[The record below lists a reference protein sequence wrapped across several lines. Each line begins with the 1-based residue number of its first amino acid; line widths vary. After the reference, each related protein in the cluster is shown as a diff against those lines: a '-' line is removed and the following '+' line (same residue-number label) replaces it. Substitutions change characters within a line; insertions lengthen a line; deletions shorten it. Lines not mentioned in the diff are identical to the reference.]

1 MMSRYLLEIGV
12 EEIPSDYIQATKNQL
27 KEKFQKLVDENKL
40 TVDEIRVESTPRRF
54 AVFLENINA
63 SNSDSLISVKGP
75 SAAIAYDENGNP
87 NKPLLGFLKGQGA
100 EVSDVVI
107 KDYNGSDYVY
117 IEKKEESKSVA
128 QVLKENVY
136 DLVKSINFKRSMRWG
151 GKSIRWARPIRY
163 FVSILDDKILEF
175 DAEGIT
181 VSNVTRG
188 HRTLG
193 EDKIVID
200 SIDNYEKLLRD
211 NYVIL
216 SYKDRRDTIIRGLN
230 KINMEKGGEYMHDED
245 LLDEVINIVEYPTVL
260 AGDIDTKYLELPKE
274 VIITPMK
281 DHQRYFPVLDENE
294 NLLPYFLLVR
304 NGDDNHGE
312 NVVLGNKKVLVARL
326 EDAKFFYEID
336 TAKDLEEY
344 VEELRNLTFFEDL
357 GSMYQKTQR
366 LVDLSAKYQQELNLG
381 EDIKED
387 LKRAAYLSK
396 ADLVTKMVI
405 EFTELQG
412 TMGKIYALNSKENER
427 VANAIEEQYMPTSAG
442 GDLPKT
448 ITGIVLSIADK
459 IDSIVGLYAIG
470 KYVTGSQDPF
480 GLRRQ
485 ALGLINIILEN
496 NIDVDLKDLIN
507 DSLIVYTEEN
517 ELPFDYDQTMAKTI
531 EFIKDRLKNMLI
543 DDEFRYDIVNSVI
556 NSEQANILRIYQRVK
571 ATSEFVEE
579 NEDALSYFNRINNL
593 AKENNLTEID
603 SNLLENELENKFYEQ
618 ITSIENRAF
627 QSSEDY
633 KQELKNVADT
643 AIVGNDYL
651 DNTMI
656 NVEDEAVK
664 NNRLAML
671 NNLSQRIKK
680 VFDINQIVK

>member
-1 MMSRYLLEIGV
+1 MSRYLLEIGV
-12 EEIPSDYIQATKNQL
+12 EEIPSDYIQTTKNQL

-63 SNSDSLISVKGP
+63 RNSDSLISVKGP

-117 IEKKEESKSVA
+117 IEKKEESKSVD

-344 VEELRNLTFFEDL
+344 VEELRNLTFFEGL

-618 ITSIENRAF
+618 IISIENRAF

>member
-1 MMSRYLLEIGV
+1 MSRYLLEIGV
-12 EEIPSDYIQATKNQL
+12 EEIPSDYIQTTKNQL

-117 IEKKEESKSVA
+117 IEKKEESKSVD

-304 NGDDNHGE
+304 NCDDNHGE

-344 VEELRNLTFFEDL
+344 VEELRNLTFFEGL

>member
-1 MMSRYLLEIGV
+1 MSRYLLEIGV
-12 EEIPSDYIQATKNQL
+12 EEIPSDYIQTTKNQL

-117 IEKKEESKSVA
+117 IEKKEESKSVD

-163 FVSILDDKILEF
+163 FVSILDDKILKF

-344 VEELRNLTFFEDL
+344 VEELRNLTFFEGL

-618 ITSIENRAF
+618 IISIENRAF

>member
-1 MMSRYLLEIGV
+1 MSRYLLEIGV
-12 EEIPSDYIQATKNQL
+12 EEIPSDYIQTTKNQL

-344 VEELRNLTFFEDL
+344 VEELKNLTFFEGL

-396 ADLVTKMVI
+396 SDLVTKMVI

>member
-1 MMSRYLLEIGV
+1 MSRYLLEIGV

-117 IEKKEESKSVA
+117 IEKKEESKSVD

-163 FVSILDDKILEF
+163 FVSILDDKILKF

-344 VEELRNLTFFEDL
+344 VEELRNLTFFEGL

-412 TMGKIYALNSKENER
+412 TMGKIYAINSKENER

-556 NSEQANILRIYQRVK
+556 NSEQASILRIYQRVK

>member
-1 MMSRYLLEIGV
+1 MSRYLLEIGV

-344 VEELRNLTFFEDL
+344 VEELRNLTFFEGL

-656 NVEDEAVK
+656 NVEDKAVK

>member
-1 MMSRYLLEIGV
+1 MSRYLLEIGV

>member
-1 MMSRYLLEIGV
+1 MSRYLLEIGV
-12 EEIPSDYIQATKNQL
+12 EEIPSDYIQTTKNQL

-181 VSNVTRG
+181 VSNATRG

-344 VEELRNLTFFEDL
+344 VEELRNLTFFEGL

-593 AKENNLTEID
+593 AKENNLTEIN

>member
-1 MMSRYLLEIGV
+1 MSRYLLEIGV
-12 EEIPSDYIQATKNQL
+12 EEIPSDYIESTKKQL
-27 KEKFQKLVDENKL
+27 KEKFQKLIDDNKL

-54 AVFLENINA
+54 AIFLENVN
-63 SNSDSLISVKGP
+63 SNQTDVTICVKGP
-75 SAAIAYDENGNP
+75 SAAIAYDEDGNP

-100 EVSDVVI
+100 ELSDVVI
-107 KDYNGSDYVY
+107 KDLNGSDYVY
-117 IEKKEESKSVA
+117 IEKKEESKSLV

-163 FVSILDDKILEF
+163 FVSILDDKILDF

-193 EDKIVID
+193 NDKIVIN
-200 SIDNYEKLLRD
+200 SIDEYEKLLKE
-211 NYVIL
+211 NFVIL
-216 SYKDRRDTIIRGLN
+216 PYKDRRDIIIRGLN
-230 KINMEKGGEYMHDED
+230 KINMEKGGEYMHDDD

-281 DHQRYFPVLDENE
+281 DHQRYFPVLDEND

-304 NGDDNHGE
+304 NGDGNHGE
-312 NVVLGNKKVLVARL
+312 NVVSGNKKVLVARL

-336 TAKDLEEY
+336 TAKKLEDY
-344 VEELRNLTFFEDL
+344 VEELKSLTFFEGL

-366 LVDLSAKYQQELNLG
+366 LVDLSEKYQQDLNLG

-412 TMGKIYALNSKENER
+412 TMGKIYALNSGENER
-427 VANAIEEQYMPTSAG
+427 VANAIEEQYMPRSAG
-442 GDLPKT
+442 GALPKT

-459 IDSIVGLYAIG
+459 IDSIVGLYAIE

-480 GLRRQ
+480 ALRRS
-485 ALGLINIILEN
+485 ALGLINIILQN
-496 NIDVDLKDLIN
+496 NIDVDLKVLIN
-507 DSLIVYTEEN
+507 DALIAYTEEN
-517 ELPFDYDQTMAKTI
+517 ELPFDYDLTMEKTL

-543 DDEFRYDIVNSVI
+543 DDGFRYDIVNSVI
-556 NSEQANILRIYQRVK
+556 NGDDTNILRIYQKVQ
-571 ATSEFVEE
+571 AVSELLEE
-579 NEDALSYFNRINNL
+579 DEDCLSYFNRINNL
-593 AKENNLTEID
+593 AKEDISADISKDLFENDLEKSFYDEIRSLGD
-603 SNLLENELENKFYEQ
+603 
-618 ITSIENRAF
+618 RAF

-633 KQELKNVADT
+633 KNELKSVAQT
-643 AIVGNDYL
+643 SKVGNEYL

-664 NNRLAML
+664 NNRLSML
-671 NNLSQRIKK
+671 NALSKRIRK
-680 VFDINQIVK
+680 VFDVSQIVK

>member
-1 MMSRYLLEIGV
+1 MSRYLLEIGV

-117 IEKKEESKSVA
+117 IEKKEESKSVD

-181 VSNVTRG
+181 VSNATRG

-344 VEELRNLTFFEDL
+344 VEELRNLTFFEGL

>member
-12 EEIPSDYIQATKNQL
+12 EEIPSDYIQTTKNQL

-63 SNSDSLISVKGP
+63 RNSDSLISVKGP

-117 IEKKEESKSVA
+117 IEKKEESKSVD

-344 VEELRNLTFFEDL
+344 VEELRNLTFFEGL

-618 ITSIENRAF
+618 IISIENRAF

>member
-1 MMSRYLLEIGV
+1 MSRYLLEIGV
-12 EEIPSDYIQATKNQL
+12 EEIPSDYIQTTKNQL

-63 SNSDSLISVKGP
+63 SNTDSLISVKGP

-181 VSNVTRG
+181 VSNATRG

-344 VEELRNLTFFEDL
+344 VEELRNLTFFEGL

-556 NSEQANILRIYQRVK
+556 NSEQANVLRIYQRVK

>member
-1 MMSRYLLEIGV
+1 MSRYLLEIGV
-12 EEIPSDYIQATKNQL
+12 EEIPSDYIQTTKNQL

-304 NGDDNHGE
+304 NGDNNHGE

-344 VEELRNLTFFEDL
+344 VEELRNLTFFEGL

>member
-12 EEIPSDYIQATKNQL
+12 EEIPSDYIESTKKQL
-27 KEKFQKLVDENKL
+27 KEKFQKLIDDNKL

-54 AVFLENINA
+54 AIFLENIN
-63 SNSDSLISVKGP
+63 SNQSDVTICVKGP
-75 SAAIAYDENGNP
+75 SAAIAYDEDGNP
-87 NKPLLGFLKGQGA
+87 NKPLLGFLRGQGA
-100 EVSDVVI
+100 ELSDVVI

-117 IEKKEESKSVA
+117 IEKKEESKSVV

-163 FVSILDDKILEF
+163 FVSILDDKILDF

-193 EDKIVID
+193 NDKVVIN
-200 SIDNYEKLLRD
+200 SIDEYENLLKE
-211 NYVIL
+211 NFVIL
-216 SYKDRRDTIIRGLN
+216 PYKDRRDIIIRGLN

-281 DHQRYFPVLDENE
+281 DHQRYFPVLDDNG

-336 TAKDLEEY
+336 SAKKLEEY
-344 VEELRNLTFFEDL
+344 VEDLKSLTFFEGL

-366 LVDLSAKYQQELNLG
+366 LVDLSERYQQELKLG

-412 TMGKIYALNSKENER
+412 TMGKIYALNSGENER
-427 VANAIEEQYMPTSAG
+427 VANAIEEQYLPRSAG
-442 GDLPKT
+442 GALPKT

-459 IDSIVGLYAIG
+459 IDTIVGLYAIE

-480 GLRRQ
+480 GLRRS
-485 ALGLINIILEN
+485 ALGLINIILQN

-507 DSLIVYTEEN
+507 DALIVYTEEN
-517 ELPFDYDQTMAKTI
+517 GLPFDYDITMEKTI
-531 EFIKDRLKNMLI
+531 EFIKDRLRNMLI
-543 DDEFRYDIVNSVI
+543 DDGFRYDIVNSVI
-556 NSEQANILRIYQRVK
+556 NGDDTNVLRIYHRAQAV
-571 ATSEFVEE
+571 SEFLADDEE
-579 NEDALSYFNRINNL
+579 ALSYFNRINNL
-593 AKENNLTEID
+593 AKEDISVDINKDLFENDLEKSFYDEIRNLA
-603 SNLLENELENKFYEQ
+603 
-618 ITSIENRAF
+618 NRVF

-633 KQELKNVADT
+633 KSELKSVALT
-643 AIVGNDYL
+643 ANVGNEYL

-656 NVEDEAVK
+656 NVEDEVVK
-664 NNRLAML
+664 NNRLTML
-671 NNLSQRIKK
+671 NALSKRINK
-680 VFDINQIVK
+680 VFDVSQIVK

>member
-1 MMSRYLLEIGV
+1 MSRYLLEIGV
-12 EEIPSDYIQATKNQL
+12 EEIPSDYIQTTKNQL

-181 VSNVTRG
+181 VSNATRG

-344 VEELRNLTFFEDL
+344 VEELRNLTFFEGL

-556 NSEQANILRIYQRVK
+556 NSEQANVLRIYQRVK

>member
-1 MMSRYLLEIGV
+1 MSRYLLEIGV
-12 EEIPSDYIQATKNQL
+12 EEIPSDYIQTTKNQL

-117 IEKKEESKSVA
+117 IEKKEESKSVD

-245 LLDEVINIVEYPTVL
+245 LLDEVINIVEYPTAL

-344 VEELRNLTFFEDL
+344 VEELRNLTFFEGL

>member
-1 MMSRYLLEIGV
+1 MSRYLLEIGV
-12 EEIPSDYIQATKNQL
+12 EEIPSDYIQTTKNQL

-181 VSNVTRG
+181 VSNATRG

-344 VEELRNLTFFEDL
+344 VEELRNLTFFEGL

-427 VANAIEEQYMPTSAG
+427 VSNAIEEQYMPTSAG

-517 ELPFDYDQTMAKTI
+517 ELPFDYDQTMAKII